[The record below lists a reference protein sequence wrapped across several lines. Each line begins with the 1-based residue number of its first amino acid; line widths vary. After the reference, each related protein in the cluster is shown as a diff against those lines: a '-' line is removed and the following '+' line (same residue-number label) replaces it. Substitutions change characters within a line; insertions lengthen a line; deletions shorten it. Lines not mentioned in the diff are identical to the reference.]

1 MALTFRSIVALVTG
15 AAFLFACA
23 TEQAAPKKR
32 KKSPID
38 PGDEWYDDEI
48 PTEEVPIEPTYVNED
63 SGAFQPA
70 PGRPAT
76 GNKDAGGPKVDGG
89 TTNDGGVVTKTFCN
103 AGAPIVAGDLAV
115 VEILIASRTG
125 SGDDGEWLEVQNTHS
140 DCWLKLTGVTV
151 ESPRGL
157 AQPNV
162 ATVADGTELAPLGT
176 LIVADSA
183 DPAKNGGLAG
193 SVFAFNAADVLKN
206 DGDTLLIKSA
216 GTTIDSVTYPGFSNI
231 ETGRTLSFPSDC
243 KWTDRASWERW
254 SLSFDSWSAG
264 KRGTPNKANADV
276 ACF

>member
-1 MALTFRSIVALVTG
+1 MALSFRSVVALVTG

-23 TEQAAPKKR
+23 AEEAATKR
-32 KKSPID
+32 KKKSPID

-70 PGRPAT
+70 PGRPSSGA
-76 GNKDAGGPKVDGG
+76 KDAGTPKVDGG
-89 TTNDGGVVTKTFCN
+89 TTTDGGIVTKTFC
-103 AGAPIVAGDLAV
+103 ATPLAAGDLAV
-115 VEILIASRTG
+115 VELLIASRTG
-125 SGDDGEWLEVQNTHS
+125 SGDDGEWLEVQNTHA

-162 ATVADGTELAPLGT
+162 ATVTDGLELAPLGT
-176 LIVADSA
+176 FVVADST
-183 DPAKNGGLAG
+183 DPLKNGGLKG
-193 SVFAFNAADVLKN
+193 TVFAFNATDVLKN
-206 DGDTLLIKSA
+206 DGDSVLIKM
-216 GTTIDSVTYPGFSNI
+216 GTTTIDTITYPGFSNL

-243 KWTDRASWERW
+243 KWTDRASWDRW

-264 KRGTPNKANADV
+264 KRGTPNAVNGDV